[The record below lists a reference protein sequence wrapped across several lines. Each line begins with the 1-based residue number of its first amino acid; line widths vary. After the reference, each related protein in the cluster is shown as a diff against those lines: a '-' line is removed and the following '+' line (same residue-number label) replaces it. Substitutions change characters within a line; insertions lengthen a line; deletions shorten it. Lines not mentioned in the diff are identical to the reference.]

1 MTSAKQN
8 CCDTKKPPV
17 IESVRQNLIAK
28 IQQLQQAIEQK
39 NEPSQIMTTID
50 ELKYQSVYYF
60 TQKEKLMILSGD
72 ISYHHHRQEHDCF
85 IWKISDMQDG
95 IESNHYQKVL
105 EICKE
110 LQKWLYDHKTASGQE
125 FKQTHF
131 RKDQYDPAV
140 SC

>member
-8 CCDTKKPPV
+8 CYDTKKPPV
-17 IESVRQNLIAK
+17 IESVRQNLIEK
-28 IQQLQQAIEQK
+28 IRQLQQSIEQK
-39 NEPSQIMTTID
+39 NEPSQIITTID

-85 IWKISDMQDG
+85 IWKISDMQCG
-95 IESNHYQKVL
+95 IESNRYKKAL
-105 EICKE
+105 EICAE
-110 LQKWLYDHKTASGQE
+110 LQKWLGDHKTASGQE

-131 RKDQYDPAV
+131 SKDQYDPAV